1 MSSSNIIQTALCL
14 PVPDIEALIQGCTIV
29 ALTRMFVQDKK
40 TFALYPAEVY
50 NTQLSY
56 ERYYRSSFLAVAENA
71 IKFQKPQGVLLQPQ
85 QLSLLPQAGQLPLP
99 LLADEIVKIKAWA
112 KCKFCR
118 DLDKAENLEILSQL
132 TIWTPE
138 ALQEILRQHQ
148 HIFLASLRV
157 YRLSQPQE
165 VSTKLAIQQKV
176 GKFVGLPNSLTV
188 SEANPVL
195 SDRTFSIRK
204 HQLETLQPPP
214 HPELEELIGALASVT
229 DPAAKQLEADIQVFL
244 GWNSEPLTKLP
255 NPELDWIN
263 NIAALGNRSKEKD
276 EGKNNF
282 QAGTD
287 FEIAVRNSLEFL
299 GFTIDYAHK
308 GGAGGLDLFCSKPYA
323 LVGECKAGKTIP
335 NNTAVQLLN
344 LGTLRLQNQELFKQ
358 ATKLIIGPGEPTTQ
372 LKEAALV
379 QRMSIINPQ
388 TLEKLVKLQSSY
400 HNSINLFEL
409 KQYLKPGQSDEKVEK
424 YINKVEQEIRLRSHI
439 ILSVKQLGESERGY
453 ETVEIRVQY
462 NAMFAKEPILRLE
475 DKTVQEIL
483 VELSSPLTG
492 YLGRIKGDDWKRDR
506 FYFLRDLPL
515 D

>member
-1 MSSSNIIQTALCL
+1 MSRSSVIATALCL
-14 PVPDIEALIQGCTIV
+14 PIPDIEALIQGRIIV
-29 ALTRMFVQDKK
+29 ALPRIFLRPEQR
-40 TFALYPAEVY
+40 FALYPAELS
-50 NTQLSY
+50 NTQFSY
-56 ERYYRSSFLAVAENA
+56 ERYYCSNFLAVAQNA
-71 IKFQKPQGVLLQPQ
+71 IKSQKPQGILLQPQ
-85 QLSLLPQAGQLPLP
+85 QISLIPQPEQLTLP
-99 LLADEIVKIKAWA
+99 LLVDEVVKIQAWA
-112 KCKFCR
+112 KCEFCPS
-118 DLDKAENLEILSQL
+118 LDKAENLEALSQL

-138 ALQEILRQHQ
+138 ALQDILQQHQ
-148 HIFLASLRV
+148 HIFLAYLRV

-165 VSTKLAIQQKV
+165 VSAKLGTQQKL
-176 GKFVGLPNSLTV
+176 GKFIGLPNSLTV

-204 HQLETLQPPP
+204 QQLETLQPPP
-214 HPELEELIGALASVT
+214 YLELEELLGALASVT
-229 DPAAKQLEADIQVFL
+229 NPTAKQLETDIQVFL
-244 GWNSEPLTKLP
+244 GWNSEPFTKQL
-255 NPELDWIN
+255 NQNLAWIN
-263 NIAALGNRSKEKD
+263 DIAALGNRSKEKD

-287 FEIAVRNSLEFL
+287 FEIAVRKSLEFL

-344 LGTLRLQNQELFKQ
+344 LGTLRLQSQELFKQ

-372 LKEAALV
+372 LKDAALV
-379 QRMSIINPQ
+379 QGMSIINPE
-388 TLEKLVKLQSSY
+388 TLEKLVKLQSKY

-409 KQYLKPGQSDEKVEK
+409 KQYLKPGQSDEEVEK
-424 YINKVEQEIRLRSHI
+424 YINKVEQDIKLRSQI
-439 ILSVKQLGESERGY
+439 IQLVKKY
-453 ETVEIRVQY
+453 
-462 NAMFAKEPILRLE
+462 LE
-475 DKTVQEIL
+475 NTDSDQAIVDALHGFIAGASIKIKTQELHEIL

-515 D
+515 DLLS